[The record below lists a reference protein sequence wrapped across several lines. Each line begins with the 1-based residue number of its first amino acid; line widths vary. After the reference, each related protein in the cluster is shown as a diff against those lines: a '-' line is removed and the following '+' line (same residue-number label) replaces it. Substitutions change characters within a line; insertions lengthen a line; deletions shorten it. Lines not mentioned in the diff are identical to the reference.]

1 MKIIIEDLT
10 KEDLKEIIEL
20 ILKKKPDI
28 LEPYYPYN
36 PYNPY
41 NPSPFIIYSVRTSD
55 D

>member
-28 LEPYYPYN
+28 LEPYYPYYPYYPHN
-36 PYNPY
+36 TSPYYPYNP
-41 NPSPFIIYSVRTSD
+41 IYYI
-55 D
+55 